1 MGQIIINITVPVV
14 PSSRKFIHH
23 IYAGVG
29 SAVPEITKYFKKDF
43 ARMTKELS
51 NKITEKIKPGSYIK
65 GQIIL
70 EYDDN
75 TKKPLK
81 LFTKELIIYDF
92 GTVYNYPIIVENNKT
107 DLS

>member
-1 MGQIIINITVPVV
+1 MGQVIIEITVPVA

-29 SAVPEITKYFKKDF
+29 SAVPEIPKYFKRDF
-43 ARMTKELS
+43 AKITKELG
-51 NKITEKIKPGSYIK
+51 NKIAEKFKPGSYIK
-65 GQIIL
+65 GQIVL

-81 LFTKELIIYDF
+81 IFTKELLVYDSGNF
-92 GTVYNYPIIVENNKT
+92 YNYPIIVENK
-107 DLS
+107 